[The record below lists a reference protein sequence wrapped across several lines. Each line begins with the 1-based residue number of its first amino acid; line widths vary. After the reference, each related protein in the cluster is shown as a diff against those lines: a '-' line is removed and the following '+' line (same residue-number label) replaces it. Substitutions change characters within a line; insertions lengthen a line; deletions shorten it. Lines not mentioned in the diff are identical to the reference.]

1 LNLFYVE
8 LTLLKL
14 GVFNVTQ
21 LSVDLK

>member
-8 LTLLKL
+8 LTLLEL

>member
-1 LNLFYVE
+1 LNLFYVK
-8 LTLLKL
+8 LTLLEL

>member
-8 LTLLKL
+8 LTLLEL

-21 LSVDLK
+21 LSIDLK